1 MNAPPTILLFNPTWV
16 PISRI
21 QQIPSGSTMS
31 SGMRRTRARIRITG
45 RLTRSMT
52 CSSMVRVLTPS
63 PNFFGADLKKQ
74 EENGFLGPAAVNG
87 LNAFGV
93 GLIKAVF
100 FWYLAP
106 TMSYSFK
113 HSLNRCP
120 RMVVWSEIVS
130 DTKIWPHC

>member
-1 MNAPPTILLFNPTWV
+1 MAGKKHP
-16 PISRI
+16 
-21 QQIPSGSTMS
+21 
-31 SGMRRTRARIRITG
+31 
-45 RLTRSMT
+45 
-52 CSSMVRVLTPS
+52 
-63 PNFFGADLKKQ
+63 KQ

-130 DTKIWPHC
+130 DGDRRIREGIIGEIQVQ